1 MSNETS
7 DKPEANASEPEWI
20 ALVRSKVRD
29 LRYGVVQLVVHDG
42 RVTQIELTE
51 KMRLTPNQ
59 DAGARS
65 G

>member
-1 MSNETS
+1 MSNERPR
-7 DKPEANASEPEWI
+7 PEAGTAEPEWI

-29 LRYGVVQLVVHDG
+29 LRFGVVQLVVHDG

-51 KMRLTPNQ
+51 KMRLPSSQ
-59 DAGARS
+59 DTGSRP

>member
-1 MSNETS
+1 MNNESTR
-7 DKPEANASEPEWI
+7 PEAAAADPEWI

-29 LRYGVVQLVVHDG
+29 LRFGVVQLVVHDG

-51 KMRLTPNQ
+51 KVRLPSNQ
-59 DAGARS
+59 DAGSRP